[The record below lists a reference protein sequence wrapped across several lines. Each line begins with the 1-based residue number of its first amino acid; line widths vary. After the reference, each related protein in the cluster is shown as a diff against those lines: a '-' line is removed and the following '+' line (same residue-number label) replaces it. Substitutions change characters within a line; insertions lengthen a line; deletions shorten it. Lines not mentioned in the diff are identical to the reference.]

1 MREKPEEHP
10 AESMRDPLKRL
21 ISAVIEH
28 SNHWG
33 SIWFG
38 LIFLGSVLNA
48 VFGVALG
55 HSPEPALTLVAY
67 VVGLLLGIQAKLRGN
82 WL

>member
-1 MREKPEEHP
+1 
-10 AESMRDPLKRL
+10 MRDPLKRL
-21 ISAVIEH
+21 VTAAIEH
-28 SNHWG
+28 SNNWG
-33 SIWFG
+33 HIWFG

-67 VVGLLLGIQAKLRGN
+67 VMGLLLGIQAKFRGS